1 MEYGLNNNGDVFMKF
16 GIDLGHE
23 CYPDT
28 GSVGVVTE
36 ESIIDNVGYKVIQKL
51 RDLGNTVIE
60 LRPSSVSS
68 VGNSLWK
75 RYTKS
80 DNYGCDLC
88 VSIHANC
95 GGGHGVEVFT
105 YNAKRDKRA
114 VNILNGIADIGFS
127 NRGIKDGRHLAMVRR
142 PAAVAM
148 LIEICF
154 CDSQNDI
161 NIYKNNIE
169 QIANAIVKGLTGKI
183 VGYKIGWNKDINGW
197 WYATDET
204 HYIQN
209 KWEKIDGSWYHFNNG
224 GYCSKGWLC
233 DSSDGAWYY
242 LNPDPNSSK
251 WKECEMITGWMQYKG
266 KWCYLAE
273 QRDEANG
280 LSKGEC
286 VINMSY
292 TINGVKY
299 VFDENGYLVE

>member
-1 MEYGLNNNGDVFMKF
+1 MKI

-28 GSVGVVTE
+28 GAVGVVTE
-36 ESIIDNVGYKVIQKL
+36 ESIIDNVGIKVTEKL
-51 RDLGNTVIE
+51 RNLGHTVIE
-60 LRPSSVSS
+60 LRPSSASS
-68 VGNSLWK
+68 VGNSLWQ
-75 RYTKS
+75 RYNKS

-88 VSIHANC
+88 ISIHANC

-105 YNAKRDKRA
+105 YNARQDKRA
-114 VNILNGIADIGFS
+114 VSILNGISDIGFT

-154 CDSQNDI
+154 CDSQNDVD
-161 NIYKNNIE
+161 IYQNNIE
-169 QIANAIVKGLTGKI
+169 EIANTIVKGLTGQS
-183 VGYKIGWNKDINGW
+183 VGYKIGWNEDKNGW
-197 WYATDET
+197 WYATDST
-204 HYIQN
+204 NYIQD
-209 KWEKIDGSWYHFNNG
+209 KWENIDDSWYHFNNG

-251 WKECEMITGWMQYKG
+251 WKECEMITGWLQYNG

-273 QRDEANG
+273 HRDEVNG

-286 VINMSY
+286 IMDMSY
-292 TINGVKY
+292 IINGVKY

>member
-1 MEYGLNNNGDVFMKF
+1 MII

-28 GSVGVVTE
+28 GAVGVVTE
-36 ESIIDNVGYKVIQKL
+36 ESIIDNVGSKVIEKL
-51 RDLGNTVIE
+51 RNLGHKVIE
-60 LRPSSVSS
+60 LRPSSASS
-68 VGNSLWK
+68 VGNSLWQ

-80 DNYGCDLC
+80 NNYGCDLC

-105 YNAKRDKRA
+105 YNARQDERA
-114 VNILNGIADIGFS
+114 VNVLNAIADIGFT
-127 NRGIKDGRHLAMVRR
+127 NRGIKDGSHLAMVRR

-148 LIEICF
+148 LIEVCF
-154 CDSQNDI
+154 CDSQNDV
-161 NIYKNNIE
+161 NLYQNNIDK
-169 QIANAIVKGLTGKI
+169 IANAIVKGLTGQN
-183 VGYKIGWNKDINGW
+183 VGYKNGWNKDENGW
-197 WYATDET
+197 WYATDDN
-204 HYIQN
+204 HYIQD
-209 KWEKIDGSWYHFNNG
+209 KWEKIFDSWYHFNNG

-233 DSSDGAWYY
+233 DSSDGSWYY

-251 WKECEMITGWMQYKG
+251 WKECEMITGWLQYNG

-286 VINMSY
+286 VIGMSY
-292 TINGVKY
+292 VINGVKY
-299 VFDENGYLVE
+299 VFDEDGYLVE